1 MAYPRPNIIPHP
13 PNDYRHIEASELLSL
28 RFYNNYMF
36 KPFSDI
42 IDYVVLPNFLKST
55 SKWTEAHL
63 TAFRC
68 LRLENLPES
77 RIVPVS
83 EMPDNEDPR
92 MKLVIE
98 HLLASEDDIRSGTA
112 ELAFGPAT
120 TFYTQLQ
127 VVLRRPRS
135 PSEPILIPRTFRP
148 STFTTVFPSIPE
160 SQGSTSDESYQ
171 QSPAK
176 QARASLPPPMR
187 DIEESTHTTRSSLD
201 FQRPVVETTSSFDA
215 DKIEDALNEAGVA
228 FLELLCS
235 FHWSVSKDSQT
246 RIRFR
251 CPLFYHLQHIQ
262 PRTNAACLGYS
273 WTSCAKLQRWE
284 LLR

>member
-1 MAYPRPNIIPHP
+1 
-13 PNDYRHIEASELLSL
+13 
-28 RFYNNYMF
+28 MF

-77 RIVPVS
+77 RIVPLS
-83 EMPDNEDPR
+83 EMPGDEDPR

-112 ELAFGPAT
+112 ELTFGPAT

-127 VVLRRPRS
+127 VVLRRPQSPPDPIVIHRS
-135 PSEPILIPRTFRP
+135 FRP
-148 STFTTVFPSIPE
+148 STLTTVFPPIPE
-160 SQGSTSDESYQ
+160 SQGSASDESYQ
-171 QSPAK
+171 PSPPNH
-176 QARASLPPPMR
+176 RLPSPMR
-187 DIEESTHTTRSSLD
+187 DIEESTRTTRDSFDS
-201 FQRPVVETTSSFDA
+201 QRSTGTTSSFEE

-235 FHWSVSKDSQT
+235 FHWSAFKDSQT

-251 CPLFYHLQHIQ
+251 
-262 PRTNAACLGYS
+262 
-273 WTSCAKLQRWE
+273 
-284 LLR
+284 

>member
-1 MAYPRPNIIPHP
+1 MSHPQPNIIPHP
-13 PNDYRHIEASELLSL
+13 PDDHRHLEASELLSTK
-28 RFYNNYMF
+28 FYNNYMF

-68 LRLENLPES
+68 LRLENLPVS
-77 RIVPVS
+77 RIVPLS
-83 EMPDNEDPR
+83 EIPDDEDPR
-92 MKLVIE
+92 MKLVFD

-127 VVLRRPRS
+127 VVLRRPLS
-135 PSEPILIPRTFRP
+135 PPEPISIPRTLRP
-148 STFTTVFPSIPE
+148 STLTTVFPSIPE
-160 SQGSTSDESYQ
+160 SQGSSSDGSYRP
-171 QSPAK
+171 SPPK
-176 QARASLPPPMR
+176 HIQALLPSPMR
-187 DIEESTHTTRSSLD
+187 DIEESTHTTRGSSES
-201 FQRPVVETTSSFDA
+201 QRSVESSSSFEE
-215 DKIEDALNEAGVA
+215 DKVEDVLNEAGVA

-235 FHWSVSKDSQT
+235 FHWSAFKDSQT

-251 CPLFYHLQHIQ
+251 WALF
-262 PRTNAACLGYS
+262 GY
-273 WTSCAKLQRWE
+273 L
-284 LLR
+284 